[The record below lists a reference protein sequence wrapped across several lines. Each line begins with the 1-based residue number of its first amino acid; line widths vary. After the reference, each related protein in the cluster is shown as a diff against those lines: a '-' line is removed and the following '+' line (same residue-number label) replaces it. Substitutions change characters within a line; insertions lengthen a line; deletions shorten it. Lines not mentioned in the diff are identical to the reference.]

1 MVPVCVARIAQEERR
16 IVLHFEAPSNL
27 KLTLASHFLYN
38 VSITNQTYPIA
49 GLENMNTHEFTEITP
64 AETLPSMVYKKLR
77 DAILNGVFSPG
88 QMLRQDDVA
97 SKLGVSRSP
106 LREAL
111 PRLEADG
118 IVVLH
123 PRRGYAVASLD
134 PKQITEVFDLR
145 CLLETELARRSIQ
158 KRTESD
164 IAHIYTI
171 ISEMA
176 PLAEQG
182 ALESKARWFD
192 LNTQFH
198 TALLTPADCPHHL
211 KALDH
216 SRNLI
221 ESYIRTETHLTGDL
235 RQAQEEHTLLAKT
248 FVMGEIGKF
257 VELTRQH
264 SEHTRDRLLSRLPSH
279 DPEA

>member
-1 MVPVCVARIAQEERR
+1 MGVIGWPGVTIYSR
-16 IVLHFEAPSNL
+16 IVAVMFAFHETSWY
-27 KLTLASHFLYN
+27 FLYKFLSGHGCALFSGN
-38 VSITNQTYPIA
+38 AIT
-49 GLENMNTHEFTEITP
+49 MSSHEFSGIGP
-64 AETLPSMVYKKLR
+64 AETLPSIVYKKLR

-88 QMLRQDDVA
+88 QMLRQDEVA

-145 CLLETELARRSIQ
+145 CLLEGELARRSIQ
-158 KRTESD
+158 KRTEGD
-164 IAHIYTI
+164 IAAIYTI

-176 PLAEQG
+176 SLSEQ
-182 ALESKARWFD
+182 SDSPNIARWFD
-192 LNTQFH
+192 LNMQFH
-198 TALLTPADCPHHL
+198 SALLAPADCPHHL
-211 KALDH
+211 KALEH

-221 ESYIRTETHLTGDL
+221 ESYIRTEVHLTGDL
-235 RQAQEEHTLLAKT
+235 RQAQEEHTMLAKAFVNGDVET
-248 FVMGEIGKF
+248 FVNM
-257 VELTRQH
+257 TRQH
-264 SEHTRDRLLSRLPSH
+264 SEHTRDRLLSRLPTQTNES
-279 DPEA
+279 

>member
-1 MVPVCVARIAQEERR
+1 MT
-16 IVLHFEAPSNL
+16 S
-27 KLTLASHFLYN
+27 
-38 VSITNQTYPIA
+38 
-49 GLENMNTHEFTEITP
+49 HEFTGIGP
-64 AETLPSMVYKKLR
+64 AETLPSIVYKKLR

-88 QMLRQDDVA
+88 QMLRQDEVA
-97 SKLGVSRSP
+97 AKLGVSRSP

-145 CLLETELARRSIQ
+145 RLLETELARRSIQ
-158 KRTESD
+158 KRTEAD
-164 IAHIYTI
+164 IARIYAI
-171 ISEMA
+171 ISEMT
-176 PLAEQG
+176 PLAEQNN
-182 ALESKARWFD
+182 AASTARWFD
-192 LNTQFH
+192 LNMQFH
-198 TALLTPADCPHHL
+198 TALLTPAECPHHL
-211 KALDH
+211 KALEH

-248 FVMGEIGKF
+248 FVMGEIGQF

-264 SEHTRDRLLSRLPSH
+264 SEHTRDRLLSRLPALDTES
-279 DPEA
+279 

>member
-1 MVPVCVARIAQEERR
+1 MSSQE
-16 IVLHFEAPSNL
+16 ISGIGP
-27 KLTLASHFLYN
+27 T
-38 VSITNQTYPIA
+38 
-49 GLENMNTHEFTEITP
+49 
-64 AETLPSMVYKKLR
+64 ETLPSLVYKKLR

-88 QMLRQDDVA
+88 QMLRQDEVA
-97 SKLGVSRSP
+97 SRLGVSRSP

-158 KRTESD
+158 KRTEAD
-164 IAHIYTI
+164 ISRIYAI

-176 PLAEQG
+176 PLAKDPDP
-182 ALESKARWFD
+182 SSMARWFD
-192 LNTQFH
+192 LNMQFH
-198 TALLTPADCPHHL
+198 TALLLPAQCPHHL

-221 ESYIRTETHLTGDL
+221 ESYIRTETRLTGGLD
-235 RQAQEEHTLLAKT
+235 QAQEEHTLLART
-248 FVMGEIGKF
+248 FVTGEVEDF
-257 VELTRQH
+257 VQLTRQH
-264 SEHTRDRLLSRLPSH
+264 SEHTRDRLLSRLPVQNQ
-279 DPEA
+279 ET

>member
-1 MVPVCVARIAQEERR
+1 MTPNEV
-16 IVLHFEAPSNL
+16 
-27 KLTLASHFLYN
+27 T
-38 VSITNQTYPIA
+38 SI
-49 GLENMNTHEFTEITP
+49 GP

-88 QMLRQDDVA
+88 QMLRQDEVA
-97 SKLGVSRSP
+97 AKLGVSRSP

-123 PRRGYAVASLD
+123 PRRGYAVASLE
-134 PKQITEVFDLR
+134 PKEITEVFDLR
-145 CLLETELARRSIQ
+145 CLLETELAHRSIQ
-158 KRTESD
+158 KRTERD
-164 IAHIYTI
+164 IARIYSI

-176 PLAEQG
+176 PLAETTNP
-182 ALESKARWFD
+182 EDTTRWFD
-192 LNTQFH
+192 LNMQFH

-221 ESYIRTETHLTGDL
+221 EAYIRTETYLTGDL
-235 RQAQEEHTLLAKT
+235 RQAQEEHVLLGKA
-248 FVMGEIGKF
+248 FVIGNADEF

-264 SEHTRDRLLSRLPSH
+264 SKHTRDRLLSRLPTTGS
-279 DPEA
+279 DFN

>member
-1 MVPVCVARIAQEERR
+1 MA
-16 IVLHFEAPSNL
+16 LHDLSE
-27 KLTLASHFLYN
+27 LTS
-38 VSITNQTYPIA
+38 T
-49 GLENMNTHEFTEITP
+49 
-64 AETLPSMVYKKLR
+64 ETLPSIVYKKLR

-118 IVVLH
+118 IVVLN

-164 IAHIYTI
+164 IARIYSI
-171 ISEMA
+171 ISEMT
-176 PLAEQG
+176 PLADKPD
-182 ALESKARWFD
+182 AASMARWFD
-192 LNTQFH
+192 LNMHFH
-198 TALLTPADCPHHL
+198 TALLLPADCPHHL

-221 ESYIRTETHLTGDL
+221 EAYIRTETRLTGDL
-235 RQAQEEHTLLAKT
+235 HQAQEEHALLART
-248 FVMGEIGKF
+248 FVMGETDQFIQ
-257 VELTRQH
+257 LTKQH
-264 SEHTRDRLLSRLPSH
+264 SEHTRDRLLSRLPLQSEE
-279 DPEA
+279 P